1 MSKNITALYTEEW
14 QVKIER
20 GTRGRA
26 WKNLSEQDETWAEF
40 ATLS

>member
-1 MSKNITALYTEEW
+1 MSINISALYTEEW
-14 QVKIER
+14 KVKIEWD
-20 GTRGRA
+20 TRGRA